1 MFTRLQNV
9 PQSGLDGDTQ
19 KEKCQDII
27 ETEEAVET
35 QDEMN
40 EFLVNAEMRDLQEI
54 ADILGRL

>member
-1 MFTRLQNV
+1 MFTRLQYV
-9 PQSGLDGDTQ
+9 PQSELDGDTQ

-40 EFLVNAEMRDLQEI
+40 EFLVNAEMRDMQEI

>member
-1 MFTRLQNV
+1 M

-40 EFLVNAEMRDLQEI
+40 EFLVNAEIRDLQEI

>member
-1 MFTRLQNV
+1 M

-27 ETEEAVET
+27 ETEEAVES

>member
-1 MFTRLQNV
+1 M
-9 PQSGLDGDTQ
+9 PQSELDGDTQ